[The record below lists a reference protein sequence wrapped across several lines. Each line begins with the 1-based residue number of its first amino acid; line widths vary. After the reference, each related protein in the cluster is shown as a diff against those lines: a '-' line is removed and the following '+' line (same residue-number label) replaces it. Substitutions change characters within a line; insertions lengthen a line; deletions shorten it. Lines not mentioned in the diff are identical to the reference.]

1 MDIDIDCKGDFIPEE
16 IFPECTRASM
26 VQNKKLLKHAA
37 GVYFQNIPKDPITK
51 LSAIPYDKAED
62 FGYIK
67 IDILSLPSVLGYFQS
82 KKEIKV
88 LMHKEPDWKLLE
100 KKSVVN
106 KLFQLGNSFWLVS
119 QLKPKSI
126 EELADCTALIR
137 PGKSALVKKYL
148 QEKDK
153 VRKVLYMAPSDGGYY
168 FKRSHAL
175 AYAYNI
181 ILQLHLIK
189 AGIL

>member
-1 MDIDIDCKGDFIPEE
+1 MDIDIDCRSDFDPAK
-16 IFPECTRASM
+16 IFPESTRASM
-26 VQNKKLLKHAA
+26 AQNGKLLKHAA
-37 GVYFQNIPKDPITK
+37 GVYLQNIPKDPITK

-62 FGYIK
+62 FGYMK
-67 IDILSLPSVLGYFQS
+67 IDFLSLPSVLDYFQT

-88 LMHKEPDWKLLE
+88 LMRKEPDWNLLTQQ
-100 KKSVVN
+100 SVVS
-106 KLFQLGNSFWLVS
+106 KLFQLGKHFWLVS
-119 QLKPKSI
+119 QVKPKSV
-126 EELADCTALIR
+126 EEIADCTALIR

-148 QEKDK
+148 QDKDK

-168 FKRSHAL
+168 FKRSHSI

-189 AGIL
+189 GEIL